1 MYASGSPKA
10 SSTLPSWSQTARRPW
25 WTLSTSAPRVM
36 ATSAASSGRSAS
48 VYTVLPAREADDVE
62 GQEILG
68 HPHPAHRNGGLAAR
82 QVLASLPDQGSYLLE
97 RFVVLAAGTLVP
109 QACFDHP
116 EHGVDPR
123 ARGPHGADRNVHVAV
138 DP

>member
-1 MYASGSPKA
+1 M
-10 SSTLPSWSQTARRPW
+10 ARRPR
-25 WTLSTSAPRVM
+25 WTLSTSAPRVT
-36 ATSAASSGRSAS
+36 AASGASSGRPAP
-48 VYTVLPAREADDVE
+48 VCTVLPAREADDVE

-68 HPHPAHRNGGLAAR
+68 HPHPAHRHGGLAVS

-116 EHGVDPR
+116 EHGVGPQ
-123 ARGPHGADRNVHVAV
+123 ARGPHRADRDVHVAV